1 MLNEIQK
8 ANTHT
13 QGDLETVRKM
23 FGDLEIR
30 KGDKREM
37 IELKQL
43 IVQSIEQKADVS
55 EVQAIINKFSN
66 EQTQKAFDLKQE
78 LFKKVSEIQSL
89 VSAGVGTKV
98 SIEEFQEALSQK
110 VDLTTFRT
118 VVEQKATHAD
128 FEA

>member
-1 MLNEIQK
+1 
-8 ANTHT
+8 
-13 QGDLETVRKM
+13 M

-66 EQTQKAFDLKQE
+66 E
-78 LFKKVSEIQSL
+78 
-89 VSAGVGTKV
+89 
-98 SIEEFQEALSQK
+98 
-110 VDLTTFRT
+110 
-118 VVEQKATHAD
+118 
-128 FEA
+128 

>member
-1 MLNEIQK
+1 
-8 ANTHT
+8 
-13 QGDLETVRKM
+13 M

-30 KGDKREM
+30 KGDKREL

-43 IVQSIEQKADVS
+43 IVQSMEQKPDIS

-98 SIEEFQEALSQK
+98 SMEEFQEALSQK